1 MEGKIWQKELLLH
14 VYSVRGVAR
23 YLFGIDFLCHGR
35 VHVDKHQTSKI
46 WKEVL
51 MQMEVILQ
59 TVWKDSVVALMLLSH
74 VYLLGHL

>member
-1 MEGKIWQKELLLH
+1 
-14 VYSVRGVAR
+14 
-23 YLFGIDFLCHGR
+23 
-35 VHVDKHQTSKI
+35 
-46 WKEVL
+46 